1 VWPLFLRLAS
11 LPGCP
16 ALTAIRVHRRYLQF
30 DPSHAEDLIAYLV
43 SAGMFRE
50 AAEHLDAVI
59 NDEGFRSVKGTSKR
73 QLLLHLCDLLAQHP
87 EDVAGLPVEAILRSA
102 VRKFPE
108 EAGVLWTTLAG
119 YFARKGLHDKA
130 RDVFEEGTTTAAAVK
145 DLRSMTK
152 TGKMATRHAGWPTT
166 TTPTWPWR
174 GWNGCS
180 IAGRSCSTVFS

>member
-145 DLRSMTK
+145 DLRLVFE
-152 TGKMATRHAGWPTT
+152 ACLHFEHALVSAGAEHDED
-166 TTPTWPWR
+166 
-174 GWNGCS
+174 GENGN
-180 IAGRSCSTVFS
+180 